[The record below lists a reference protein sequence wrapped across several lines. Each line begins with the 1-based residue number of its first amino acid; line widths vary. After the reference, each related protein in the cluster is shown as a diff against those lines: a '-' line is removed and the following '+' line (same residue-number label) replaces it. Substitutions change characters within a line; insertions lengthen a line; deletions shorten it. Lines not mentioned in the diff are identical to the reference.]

1 VWLTKV
7 EQTRLF
13 VKRFPSEFRLAAM
26 AKFVMPH
33 NSNRPFVCAADGLL
47 PTPCLSTINA
57 LKWLAKNK
65 DKWLIEGL
73 RIQRR
78 GRSGRAAADDGSQ
91 ADASNMVTYSF

>member
-1 VWLTKV
+1 MWLTKV

-26 AKFVMPH
+26 GKLVLPH
-33 NSNRPFVCAADGLL
+33 CDNLPFACTADGLL

-57 LKWLAKNK
+57 LKWLSKNK

-73 RIQRR
+73 RMQRR
-78 GRSGRAAADDGSQ
+78 GRSGS
-91 ADASNMVTYSF
+91 S

>member
-1 VWLTKV
+1 MWLTKV

-13 VKRFPSEFRLAAM
+13 AKRFPSEFRLAAM

-33 NSNRPFVCAADGLL
+33 NNNRPFVCAADGLL

-65 DKWLIEGL
+65 DKWLLEV
-73 RIQRR
+73 R
-78 GRSGRAAADDGSQ
+78 GYSGGGGAAERQQTTDPKPTQ
-91 ADASNMVTYSF
+91 VTW